1 MLLEPSENSY
11 QTLLLKQLKGVRNQ
25 SVSKRKRKLSDWIQM
40 NQEDVSQTSDFKDD
54 SITKQLFEKQTD

>member
-11 QTLLLKQLKGVRNQ
+11 QTLLLKQLKGIRNQ